1 MNEESK
7 LIEREGIQNIINI
20 VDRELNQVKNN
31 SEDISNQNSK
41 HENPAL
47 IQKPEHN
54 SNLNIEEAE
63 SFSIR

>member
-20 VDRELNQVKNN
+20 VDRELNQAKNN

-41 HENPAL
+41 HENPTL
-47 IQKPEHN
+47 IQQPEHN
-54 SNLNIEEAE
+54 SNYNAEEAV
-63 SFSIR
+63 SFNIR

>member
-31 SEDISNQNSK
+31 SDDISNQNSK
-41 HENPAL
+41 HENSAL
-47 IQKPEHN
+47 IQQPEHN
-54 SNLNIEEAE
+54 SNYNVEEAV
-63 SFSIR
+63 SFNIR